1 EVVVAEH
8 GGDLCD
14 RPLPAGVRQLGCA
27 GDHEQVRDPGE
38 VGEDVLAHA
47 VGEVSVLLVP
57 GEVREGEHRE
67 AYPFGGRRRRGFPRG
82 PRQPR
87 GDEQDHERQGAGQG
101 AARPGAGRQGGGRAG
116 AGAAGGAEGL
126 AAGLGLTPPG
136 AGGACGGGGRA
147 GAGATGGGEGLA
159 GGFGVT
165 SPGADV
171 ACVAEAAGVE
181 LAPGRFEATSP
192 GARTADGSAP
202 GGFSLPGVIAAAA
215 GSPRRRSARATT
227 AGAGRVPNSCSTGC
241 AWGRA
246 CG

>member
-1 EVVVAEH
+1 
-8 GGDLCD
+8 
-14 RPLPAGVRQLGCA
+14 A

-38 VGEDVLAHA
+38 VGEDVLGHA
-47 VGEVSVLLVP
+47 VGEVAVLLVR

-101 AARPGAGRQGGGRAG
+101 AARPGAGWRGGGAG
-116 AGAAGGAEGL
+116 AGES
-126 AAGLGLTPPG
+126 
-136 AGGACGGGGRA
+136 
-147 GAGATGGGEGLA
+147 GGGEGLA

-171 ACVAEAAGVE
+171 ACVAEAGGVE